1 MSFYR
6 SHPILAVMVTANEVL
21 IHSFFGSSVTP
32 GCQDE
37 DEDDDTVTV
46 GADKAS
52 AAFDDTSM
60 RFFDEDLIHLFYHI
74 FKVTQFPNNLKTFF

>member
-1 MSFYR
+1 
-6 SHPILAVMVTANEVL
+6 MVTANEVL
-21 IHSFFGSSVTP
+21 LHSFFGSSVTS

-37 DEDDDTVTV
+37 VDEDDDTVTA

-52 AAFDDTSM
+52 AAFDETSM

-74 FKVTQFPNNLKTFF
+74 FKVTQFPNNLNTFFLNIL